1 MGPGSPGSARNFA
14 AVRNFECDQ
23 GLTKELGVSA
33 PTTPD
38 EWEEQIRSNVR
49 RGFQADWLDRK
60 YIPPDWNK
68 VYPSIGGPPVWST
81 ENIQGYNDLLDTF
94 TQMLEPRD
102 LTELI
107 WTKEATDATWEASRA
122 AREKNRVPE
131 RRYQKQ
137 IREAAQHQRRAD
149 AAEALLARPATA
161 LSHSLG
167 LEAGFKYHQALDM
180 AQSRLNKRRDNA
192 LRQLALWRRGLGAK
206 ARALSDRFIAEQ
218 FLAERYGADQ
228 FVADAQI
235 EASTGQPFEADQPLA
250 VPRAAAEVAPPL
262 APTQEVAPLAPAL
275 ASADETAEGAPPPG
289 SAGEAT
295 QTAPSLAAPVV
306 STNATVETAAPSPL
320 TSLATSA
327 PPLVSAAG
335 DAPEAPG
342 VLTCI
347 REAAEAAPRP
357 PASVRHCGSC
367 APWAS
372 CATCTLGRSQRRGY
386 GSRAPNRLRD
396 ASSRTRS
403 PARSRRRRAQWGF
416 AMSSEK
422 QVAANRR
429 NGLKSQGPRTAA
441 GKGVSS
447 RNALRHGLATIS
459 RDNPAFTAT
468 VEAIAPEKNLPGHP
482 QSHAVR
488 AGPDHR
494 RDHVRV
500 GVCTGGAHRPNRAP
514 D

>member
-1 MGPGSPGSARNFA
+1 M
-14 AVRNFECDQ
+14 
-23 GLTKELGVSA
+23 
-33 PTTPD
+33 
-38 EWEEQIRSNVR
+38 
-49 RGFQADWLDRK
+49 
-60 YIPPDWNK
+60 
-68 VYPSIGGPPVWST
+68 
-81 ENIQGYNDLLDTF
+81 QGYNDLLDTF

-137 IREAAQHQRRAD
+137 IREAAQYQRRAD

-161 LSHSLG
+161 LNHSVG
-167 LEAGFKYHQALDM
+167 LEAGFQYYQALDM
-180 AQSRLNKRRDNA
+180 AQSRANKRRDNA
-192 LRQLALWRRGLGAK
+192 LRQIARWRHGLGAK
-206 ARALSDRFIAEQ
+206 TRALSDRFIAEQ

-228 FVADAQI
+228 FVAGAQVD
-235 EASTGQPFEADQPLA
+235 ASTGQPVEADQPLA

-295 QTAPSLAAPVV
+295 ETAPSLAAPVV
-306 STNATVETAAPSPL
+306 STIATVETAAPISF

-357 PASVRHCGSC
+357 EPLGDTAEA
-367 APWAS
+367 AP
-372 CATCTLGRSQRRGY
+372 LGKLRNLHPWSFPRRGY

-429 NGLKSQGPRTAA
+429 NGRKSQGPRTAA
-441 GKGVSS
+441 GKGFRAATLCGMGWLPSAATILLLRRGLRPSRREFARTSTIPCCSS
-447 RNALRHGLATIS
+447 R
-459 RDNPAFTAT
+459 P
-468 VEAIAPEKNLPGHP
+468 
-482 QSHAVR
+482 
-488 AGPDHR
+488 
-494 RDHVRV
+494 
-500 GVCTGGAHRPNRAP
+500 
-514 D
+514 